1 MGMMKDCLKINPK
14 ERPTFEKMDV
24 MLKTLTAE
32 SVEPAEKKMI
42 RRPSLDRKMSNLI
55 NNVFPPHIAEALQ
68 NGRKVEQE
76 SHECVTIFFSDIV
89 GFTTISQAITPQ
101 KVCQMLD
108 RLYNKFDDLS
118 EKHDIFK
125 AETIGDAYMAISN
138 LVKDQKSDHVKRVAE
153 FSKDAIKAASETL
166 IDEDDPKK
174 GYVQIRVGFHS
185 GPVIADVIGSRLPK
199 YDVFGDTVNTASRME
214 SNSESMRIH
223 CSKTSADILKTQCND
238 IRIVSRGN
246 IKIKGKG
253 EMHTFWVGDEVK
265 KKQ

>member
-1 MGMMKDCLKINPK
+1 MG
-14 ERPTFEKMDV
+14 
-24 MLKTLTAE
+24 A
-32 SVEPAEKKMI
+32 
-42 RRPSLDRKMSNLI
+42 NLQGMT
-55 NNVFPPHIAEALQ
+55 NLLYNVFPPHIADALK

-76 SHECVTIFFSDIV
+76 THECVTIFFSDIV

-118 EKHDIFK
+118 ERHDIFK

-166 IDEDDPKK
+166 IDEDGPKK

-223 CSKTSADILKTQCND
+223 CSKASADLLKYQD
-238 IRIVSRGN
+238 PKIRLVSRG
-246 IKIKGKG
+246 KIEVKGKG
-253 EMHTFWVGDEVK
+253 LMSTYWVGNDEQSHFAH
-265 KKQ
+265 KQLIAN